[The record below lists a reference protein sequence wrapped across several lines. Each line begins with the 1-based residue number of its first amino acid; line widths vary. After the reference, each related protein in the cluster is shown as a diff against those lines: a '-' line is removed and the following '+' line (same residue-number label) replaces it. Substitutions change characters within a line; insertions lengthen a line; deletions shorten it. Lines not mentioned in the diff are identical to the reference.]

1 MNSKFLCYLELA
13 SRWYVFILLTT
24 YGLGKLLGGQFYR
37 KGDLPYEIA
46 NIPLSEVGGFDLAWS
61 FMGYSYAYILFI
73 GISQLIGASLLLF
86 ERTKLFGVFVLIPI
100 LLNII
105 VFDAIFFETYGA
117 MASAI
122 LYLLLLVLVLVLN
135 KERLIKILRLI
146 SLNESLVLTQHRLQT
161 IGFVVLLILLLFG
174 IDQCFVNLLGH

>member
-1 MNSKFLCYLELA
+1 MNSKFLYFLELA
-13 SRWYVFILLTT
+13 SRWYVFALLTV

-37 KGDLPYEIA
+37 KGNLPDEIA

-73 GISQLIGASLLLF
+73 GVSQLIGAGLLLF
-86 ERTKLFGVFVLIPI
+86 ERTKLFGVFVLIPV

-105 VFDAIFFETYGA
+105 VFDAIFFDTYGA

-122 LYLLLLVLVLVLN
+122 LYFLLLVLVLVLN
-135 KERLIKILRLI
+135 KERLIKIIRLI
-146 SLNESLVLTQHRLQT
+146 GLRQSFGAKQNWWHTV
-161 IGFVVLLILLLFG
+161 GFVFLLLLLFFG
-174 IDQCFVNLLGH
+174 IDQFFVNVLGH